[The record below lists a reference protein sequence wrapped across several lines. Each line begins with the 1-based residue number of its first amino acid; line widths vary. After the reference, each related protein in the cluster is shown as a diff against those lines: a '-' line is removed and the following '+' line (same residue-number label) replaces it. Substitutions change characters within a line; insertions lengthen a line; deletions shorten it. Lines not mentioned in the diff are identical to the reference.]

1 MTHSRPP
8 AFSREVAVKYL
19 RQKIGND
26 SGNISGNIS
35 SHISRLLYANPN
47 DLESRQHKARTTAR
61 PLSGHSPARSPA
73 TPPRWTSSPGTPKA
87 PIFPSSSTHRPT
99 QIENCGKNGKKTG
112 KPSGHI
118 SGHISARK
126 SANPT
131 QDAPRFR
138 HSV

>member
-61 PLSGHSPARSPA
+61 PLSG
-73 TPPRWTSSPGTPKA
+73 
-87 PIFPSSSTHRPT
+87 
-99 QIENCGKNGKKTG
+99 Q
-112 KPSGHI
+112 I
-118 SGHISARK
+118 SGHTTTLDQFTWNPQSPYISIIFHAPTHTNRK
-126 SANPT
+126 LRQKRQEDRQTFRPHLRPHLGKKIGKPNPRR
-131 QDAPRFR
+131 PRFR